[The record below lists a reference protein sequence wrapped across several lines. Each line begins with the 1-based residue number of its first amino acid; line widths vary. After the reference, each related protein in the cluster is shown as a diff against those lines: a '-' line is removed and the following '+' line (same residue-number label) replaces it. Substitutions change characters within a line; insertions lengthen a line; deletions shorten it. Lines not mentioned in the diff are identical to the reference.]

1 MKQLKEI
8 ILFICPDFFEKIKSF
23 DFWLNVTI
31 VIVGG
36 IAFAWVAILTIKLV
50 ETLN

>member
-8 ILFICPDFFEKIKSF
+8 ILFICPDFFKF
-23 DFWLNVTI
+23 NFWLNIVY
-31 VIVGG
+31 VIVCS
-36 IAFAWVAILTIKLV
+36 IVFAWVAIFAIKLV